1 MVKPDWLKDVVDAS
15 QRVAGLCDQLDTD
28 EAQQVLTAF
37 ARALPPP
44 TNPVERLLLRALLLD
59 VAWRCGEVV
68 HARAA
73 RRCAGRCAFQPALV
87 LERFLRS
94 TSQDP
99 RRAFLSWVT
108 AFSVEL
114 ARTHPPS
121 AATRAARVIREH
133 YQRPLSVTALAR
145 RFHVTPPQLRRAFQR
160 EFGMS
165 LREYQR
171 TMRLVEALPQVATG
185 KIDAIA
191 LKVGY
196 KSKKNFYRAFQHVA
210 GLTPTAFRNLPHERA
225 MQVIDSIKRDVR
237 RAAL

>member
-1 MVKPDWLKDVVDAS
+1 MVGAGDDRNAVTYMPRPGAS
-15 QRVAGLCDQLDTD
+15 S
-28 EAQQVLTAF
+28 
-37 ARALPPP
+37 
-44 TNPVERLLLRALLLD
+44 PVI
-59 VAWRCGEVV
+59 VPCM
-68 HARAA
+68 
-73 RRCAGRCAFQPALV
+73 P
-87 LERFLRS
+87 S
-94 TSQDP
+94 T
-99 RRAFLSWVT
+99 
-108 AFSVEL
+108 
-114 ARTHPPS
+114 PS